1 MTEVR
6 KGSLLS
12 FCRWLGPFYC
22 AFILLL
28 ACPPA
33 SSDCTS
39 DLPVSDEPL
48 SMYWWPLVAVDEA
61 VTWIGRLPLRAFV
74 ESLMFISEML
84 HEFLPA
90 VWRNPCAQMLI
101 AQPTTI
107 CVSCSVVMSIAIER
121 GGLKLRARSA

>member
-1 MTEVR
+1 MMIVIDIYCTITSTPRANVSRRETT
-6 KGSLLS
+6 S
-12 FCRWLGPFYC
+12 FS
-22 AFILLL
+22 AF
-28 ACPPA
+28 
-33 SSDCTS
+33 DCTS

-48 SMYWWPLVAVDEA
+48 SMYWPLVAVDEA